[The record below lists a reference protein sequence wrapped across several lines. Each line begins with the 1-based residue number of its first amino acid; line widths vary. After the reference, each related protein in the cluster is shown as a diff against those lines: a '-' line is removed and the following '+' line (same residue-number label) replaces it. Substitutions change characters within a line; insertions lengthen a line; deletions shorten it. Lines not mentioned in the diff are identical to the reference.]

1 MYSAKEITP
10 FYLFH
15 DLKRGLKMIHQK
27 YYGMIMSCL
36 AAIIISVPIAFI
48 MVAINLGFSAGFL
61 PAFLKSALVSILI
74 SIPLA
79 NVGIPIAEKITNK
92 IVKK

>member
-1 MYSAKEITP
+1 
-10 FYLFH
+10 
-15 DLKRGLKMIHQK
+15 MIPEK
-27 YYGMIMSCL
+27 CYGIVMSCL

-48 MVAINLGFSAGFL
+48 MVAMNLGFVSGFI

-79 NVGIPIAEKITNK
+79 TVGIPVAEKITKK
-92 IVKK
+92 IVKNNTVCHKEESV

>member
-1 MYSAKEITP
+1 MIPQK
-10 FYLFH
+10 FY
-15 DLKRGLKMIHQK
+15 GIV
-27 YYGMIMSCL
+27 MSCL

-48 MVAINLGFSAGFL
+48 MVAMNLGFVPGFM
-61 PAFLKSALVSILI
+61 PAFLKSALVSVLI

-79 NVGIPIAEKITNK
+79 AIGIPLAERLTKK